1 MSSGLHVNIIGPR
14 YLANSRLA
22 DFLEENTPASCSV
35 HDADKEMVLDKNQ
48 DTRVLL
54 TLLDGSRQQ
63 PGYYPLDTYNQ
74 CRQQLGNANMY
85 AFFNCKADSELEML
99 AATLDIQ
106 GLFYAEAGNENLSK
120 GVQAIFE
127 GELWLPRR
135 VITAQLLRSKANRT
149 PLSHTSQHHELL
161 TNREIEILNLL
172 ATGAKNTD
180 IAQDLSLSVHTI
192 KTHIYHIYKKIDV
205 SNRMQAVNWASQ
217 NL

>member
-1 MSSGLHVNIIGPR
+1 MHVNIIGPR
-14 YLANSRLA
+14 YQANTRLA
-22 DFLEENTPASCSV
+22 EFLEENTPASCSV
-35 HDADKEMVLDKNQ
+35 HDVDKQVVLDKNQ
-48 DTRVLL
+48 DTRVRL
-54 TLLDGSRQQ
+54 TLLDGSREQ
-63 PGYYPLDTYNQ
+63 PGYYPLDTYNL

-106 GLFYAEAGNENLSK
+106 GLFYEEAGNANLGK

-135 VITAQLLRSKANRT
+135 IITAQLLRSKANRI
-149 PLSHTSQHHELL
+149 PFPHAGRHHELL
-161 TNREIEILNLL
+161 TSREIEILNLL